1 MLKPRYP
8 FAIPIAFVIIGIGIA
23 MLMYAKLRLALYDPD
38 FAQNIASSAHGAI
51 GGGLA
56 VLVSAFDPKW
66 QYRMRKLRQ
75 SGDKTATGGK
85 GEKVDE

>member
-8 FAIPIAFVIIGIGIA
+8 FAIPIAFFILGIAIA

-38 FAQNIASSAHGAI
+38 FAQNIANSAYGAL

-56 VLVSAFDPKW
+56 VLVGAFDPKW
-66 QYRMRKLRQ
+66 QYRMRKRRTE
-75 SGDKTATGGK
+75 GDGNSR
-85 GEKVDE
+85 